1 MRWDYRPVKFGPEQ
15 LVPLEF
21 VMKKHFRYLTFLPL
35 LLIMVLATSSGSQ
48 PAAAKGDLDP
58 ACQNVCW
65 QELQVC
71 AFAATKNSE
80 ENQCFARYRQCIAH
94 CR

>member
-1 MRWDYRPVKFGPEQ
+1 
-15 LVPLEF
+15 
-21 VMKKHFRYLTFLPL
+21 MKKHFRYLTFLPL
-35 LLIMVLATSSGSQ
+35 LLIMLLATTLSSGSQ

-58 ACQNVCW
+58 ACQNLCW
-65 QELQVC
+65 QQLQVC
-71 AFAATKNSE
+71 VFAATKNSE